1 MELLEGILVLM
12 ALAVILLQISKQF
25 RLPYPSLLALAGIGV
40 ALVPFLPTILLDPQ
54 LALAVFVT
62 PALFDAAYSTSPREL
77 RKHWIPLAI
86 LAVAA
91 VIVTMLTVGAVAH
104 VIAHLGWAAAFT
116 LGAIVSPPDASAVSA
131 VLNRFRLPRRAL
143 LILQGESLLN
153 DATALL
159 LFGMAQAVA
168 LHGAGPQWKTVG
180 SLSLAIPGGAL
191 LGFALGKLFLLIA
204 RWTAGTL
211 SASITEVAVTF
222 GAWILAEEIH
232 VSPILAVVALA
243 MTIGHAN
250 PSQQLPRDRVQSI
263 SLWSSLV
270 FILSALAFLL
280 LGMQGLDAVQHLKGT
295 SLQSAVVFGV
305 AVFLT
310 TVVTRIVWVF
320 AYRFSAERAMA
331 KTDSPLPPTRVSF
344 LVSWCGIRGILT
356 IATASALPANFPSRN
371 LIVFAAFSVVLGTL
385 VVQGFTIGPL
395 IKLLRIEPDDSLQQ
409 EAQKVREELLRTGL
423 VFLAN
428 KTGAAAAD
436 IRKELEIATKQIDR
450 LDFSVQSSGLDRV
463 RRAVAGAQRRRLI
476 QMRRHGDVQEDVF
489 RLLEEELDWSTLAA
503 SPSDDLALEEV

>member
-1 MELLEGILVLM
+1 MKLLESILVLM
-12 ALAVILLQISKQF
+12 TLAVILLQISKRFQ
-25 RLPYPSLLALAGIGV
+25 LPYPSLLALAGIGV
-40 ALVPFLPTILLDPQ
+40 AIIPFLPTILLDPQ
-54 LALAVFVT
+54 LALAIFVT

-91 VIVTMLTVGAVAH
+91 VIFTMLTVGTVGH
-104 VIAHLGWAAAFT
+104 FMAHLTWAAAFT

-131 VLNRFRLPRRAL
+131 VLNRFQLPRRAL

-159 LFGMAQAVA
+159 LFGMAQAIA
-168 LHGAGPQWKTVG
+168 LHTAGPKWKTVG

-191 LGFALGKLFLLIA
+191 LGFALGKLFLWIA

-211 SASITEVAVTF
+211 SASITEIAVTF
-222 GAWILAEEIH
+222 GAWILADKMH
-232 VSPILAVVALA
+232 VSPILSVVALA
-243 MTIGHAN
+243 MTIAHAN
-250 PSQQLPRDRVQSI
+250 PSQQLPRDRVQSV

-280 LGMQGLDAVQHLKGT
+280 LGMQALDAVRHLKGT
-295 SLQSAVVFGV
+295 SFQSAVIFGV

-320 AYRFSAERAMA
+320 AYRLSAERAMA
-331 KTDSPLPPTRVSF
+331 KTDTPLPPARVSF

-356 IATASALPANFPSRN
+356 IATASALPTNFPSRN

-395 IKLLRIEPDDSLQQ
+395 IKLLRIEPDDSLQGEAQ
-409 EAQKVREELLRTGL
+409 EARKELLQTAL
-423 VFLAN
+423 IFLES
-428 KTGAAAAD
+428 KTSPAAAD
-436 IRKELEIATKQIDR
+436 IRKELEAATKQVSK
-450 LDFSVQSSGLDRV
+450 LDFSVQSSGLDRI
-463 RRAVAGAQRRRLI
+463 RRAVAEVQRRRLI
-476 QMRRHGDVQEDVF
+476 EMRRHGDVQEDVF
-489 RLLEEELDWSTLAA
+489 RLLEEELDWSALAA
-503 SPSDDLALEEV
+503 SPSDDLTLEEV